1 MSRHEI
7 MVERFVKYLAA
18 TELALYDP
26 TASGSRRATHM
37 QLYRPFC
44 LGNRALIK
52 TMYGMT
58 WKEGVKPG
66 QKGPV
71 FRDFTDF
78 ILKEGL
84 RIHLAQQLGKD
95 ISEVEVTYNEKKD
108 TKSRNEQPGT
118 RGINF
123 WRINE
128 TPKPWT
134 EPVEPDPMSGT
145 VPEDAPMSAPV
156 AMPPKRVAEP
166 LVRENKRARKAPERL
181 PGMVTGATA
190 VKAVGDSTKGR
201 HPIHKA

>member
-1 MSRHEI
+1 MI
-7 MVERFVKYLAA
+7 ERFVAFLAA

-26 TASGSRRATHM
+26 TVSGTRRATHM

-44 LGNRALIK
+44 LSNRSLIK
-52 TMYGMT
+52 KWYGMT
-58 WKEGVKPG
+58 WKEGVNPG

-84 RIHLAQQLGKD
+84 RMHRAQQLGKD

-123 WRINE
+123 WRVNE

-134 EPVEPDPMSGT
+134 EPVEPDSMGGN
-145 VPEDAPMSAPV
+145 VPEDAPMSANLPV
-156 AMPPKRVAEP
+156 AMSPKRVAEP

-181 PGMVTGATA
+181 PGMVTGTTA

-201 HPIHKA
+201 HPIHKV